1 MRTIIYL
8 SHLSDT
14 PFHACKKTLSLFITL
29 LATQLLFLSNIARE
43 IQVNL
48 HPTIPDFLEKFL
60 RYFFDIFPEYPVTQI
75 SF

>member
-1 MRTIIYL
+1 MPVKKLLVYL
-8 SHLSDT
+8 
-14 PFHACKKTLSLFITL
+14 TL

-48 HPTIPDFLEKFL
+48 HPTIPNFLEKFL
-60 RYFFDIFPEYPVTQI
+60 RYFFDIFPEYPVMQI